1 MGRRTGSSTVTS
13 RDWAHEPPDG
23 IGTLLEDFAATIAH
37 ELRTPLA
44 VVELAAETA
53 LLRADELSREQLE
66 VLLHTIQRNSRLA
79 ALLLG
84 RLGLARQVEAGDVPL
99 EVEAVDVVL
108 LVRQSLDDLDEVLL
122 RAHPTTLGGA
132 DVLVVPAD
140 PTALREVVFNLLSN
154 AAKYSPDRAPIAVD
168 VRASEGGAT
177 VLVRD
182 HGDGVRPEH
191 AERIFGKYERADP
204 RGHGVGLG
212 LFISRGL
219 ARAHGGDLVVHPASG
234 GGSEFVLTLP
244 SALPA
249 STDPGRVGDAH
260 ERSRS
265 SDGPEPAEEYT
276 GRPGQETA

>member
-1 MGRRTGSSTVTS
+1 MGRRSG

-23 IGTLLEDFAATIAH
+23 IGTLLEDFASTIAH

-53 LLRADELSREQLE
+53 LLRADDLSHEDL
-66 VLLHTIQRNSRLA
+66 VLLRTIQRNSRLA

-99 EVEAVDVVL
+99 QLESVDIAL
-108 LVRQSLDDLDEVLL
+108 LVRQSLDDLGDVLL
-122 RAHPTTLGGA
+122 REHPTTLGGG
-132 DVLVVPAD
+132 DELVQPAD

-154 AAKYSPDRAPIAVD
+154 AAKYSEDGRPIAVD
-168 VRASEGGAT
+168 VRPSPGGAT

-182 HGDGVRPEH
+182 NGDGVAPED
-191 AERIFGKYERADP
+191 AARIFGKYERADP

-219 ARAHGGDLVVHPASG
+219 ARAHGGDLVVRPAGG

-244 SALPA
+244 SALPV
-249 STDPGRVGDAH
+249 SVGVGGDTDEQDGARPPA
-260 ERSRS
+260 
-265 SDGPEPAEEYT
+265 GPEHVDAYT
-276 GRPGQETA
+276 GRPGQEQT